1 MQELPTA
8 LLRHAYG
15 QEVFAK
21 LLKRWMSRSG
31 WSYAA
36 MADLAEA
43 AVIALEA
50 PTIPE
55 MEVGS
60 RYRAGQL
67 LLANGHVWRAR
78 HSVLVA
84 ELPKLREKEP
94 NADWEHVA
102 AVRRIFA
109 SQLNNLQR
117 QQLKFPTV
125 TVFDTLGRLN
135 EYLALIK
142 AGTIEPPTDE
152 RLRRNALEGI
162 VIADAE
168 GEPYGAEK
176 FLSVFLG
183 LLVPPLVKPAMDD
196 RAAANLS
203 CQVAR
208 EIRDGLKKARLDF
221 VDDWPQFLS
230 CHPSSDP
237 DQLVKLRHVMVGES
251 TWSVESV
258 EDEVAAVEIAL
269 AKLAERHS
277 HGPLKLENLPL
288 PN

>member
-1 MQELPTA
+1 MQELPTD
-8 LLRHAYG
+8 LLRHARG

-21 LLKRWMSRSG
+21 LLKRWMSRSR

-50 PTIPE
+50 SAIPT
-55 MEVGS
+55 MEAGALYRQGS
-60 RYRAGQL
+60 LR
-67 LLANGHVWRAR
+67 LANGHVWRAR
-78 HSVLVA
+78 HDVKNA
-84 ELPKLREKEP
+84 ELPRLREKEP
-94 NADWEHVA
+94 NADWEHEA

-117 QQLKFPTV
+117 QQLKLATV

-142 AGTIEPPTDE
+142 AGTTEPPTDE
-152 RLRRNALEGI
+152 RLRRYALEGI

-168 GEPYGAEK
+168 GDPYGAEK

-183 LLVPPLVKPAMDD
+183 LLVPPIVKQVMDD
-196 RAAANLS
+196 SAAADLS
-203 CQVAR
+203 DQVASD
-208 EIRDGLKKARLDF
+208 IRRGLMKAELDLI
-221 VDDWPQFLS
+221 DDYDWKQFLS
-230 CHPSSDP
+230 CHPSRDP
-237 DQLVKLRHVMVGES
+237 DRLVKLRDVTFRKS

-258 EDEVAAVEIAL
+258 EDEAADVKIAL
-269 AKLAERHS
+269 ARLAECHS
-277 HGPLKLENLPL
+277 PLKLENLPL

>member
-117 QQLKFPTV
+117 QQLKLATV

-142 AGTIEPPTDE
+142 AGTMEPPTD
-152 RLRRNALEGI
+152 
-162 VIADAE
+162 AE
-168 GEPYGAEK
+168 GDPYGAEK

-237 DQLVKLRHVMVGES
+237 DQLVKLRDVMVGES

-277 HGPLKLENLPL
+277 HSPLKLENLPL

>member
-1 MQELPTA
+1 
-8 LLRHAYG
+8 
-15 QEVFAK
+15 
-21 LLKRWMSRSG
+21 
-31 WSYAA
+31 
-36 MADLAEA
+36 
-43 AVIALEA
+43 
-50 PTIPE
+50 
-55 MEVGS
+55 
-60 RYRAGQL
+60 
-67 LLANGHVWRAR
+67 VWKAR
-78 HSVLVA
+78 HDVKNA

-94 NADWEHVA
+94 NADWERVA

-183 LLVPPLVKPAMDD
+183 LLVPPIVKQVMDD
-196 RAAANLS
+196 SAAAHLS
-203 CQVAR
+203 DQVASD
-208 EIRDGLKKARLDF
+208 IRRGLMKAELDLI
-221 VDDWPQFLS
+221 DDYDWKQFLS

-237 DQLVKLRHVMVGES
+237 DRLVKLRDVTFRKS

-277 HGPLKLENLPL
+277 HSPLKLENLPL

>member
-1 MQELPTA
+1 
-8 LLRHAYG
+8 
-15 QEVFAK
+15 
-21 LLKRWMSRSG
+21 
-31 WSYAA
+31 

-183 LLVPPLVKPAMDD
+183 LLVPPIVKQVMDD
-196 RAAANLS
+196 SAAAHLS
-203 CQVAR
+203 DQVASD
-208 EIRDGLKKARLDF
+208 IRRGLMKAELDLI
-221 VDDWPQFLS
+221 DDYDWKQFLS

-237 DQLVKLRHVMVGES
+237 DRLVKLRDVTFRKS

-277 HGPLKLENLPL
+277 HSPLKLENLPL